1 MSNSRSKVNPRRRP
15 ATQADVEKAKREA
28 TVEAMRR
35 VLYLILFLLIDKHGA
50 LMEDIQQLAKEVN
63 EEADSVASGEIKW
76 KDIEWVV
83 EEEYDVHLPW

>member
-1 MSNSRSKVNPRRRP
+1 MSQKKVNPRRRP
-15 ATQADVEKAKREA
+15 ATQADVERARRDA
-28 TVEAMRR
+28 TVEAMKR

-63 EEADSVASGEIKW
+63 DEADSVASGEIKW

-83 EEEYDVHLPW
+83 ETEYDVHLPW

>member
-1 MSNSRSKVNPRRRP
+1 MSKKVNPRRRP
-15 ATQADVEKAKREA
+15 ASQADVEKAKREA
-28 TVEAMRR
+28 TVEAMKR

-50 LMEDIQQLAKEVN
+50 PLEDIQQLAREVN

>member
-1 MSNSRSKVNPRRRP
+1 MSKKVNPRRRP
-15 ATQADVEKAKREA
+15 ASQADVEKAKREA
-28 TVEAMRR
+28 TVESMKR

-50 LMEDIQQLAKEVN
+50 PLEDIQQLAREVN
-63 EEADSVASGEIKW
+63 DEADSVASGEIKW

>member
-1 MSNSRSKVNPRRRP
+1 MSKKVNPRRRP
-15 ATQADVEKAKREA
+15 ASQADVEKAKREA
-28 TVEAMRR
+28 TVEAMKR

-50 LMEDIQQLAKEVN
+50 PLEDIQQLAREVN
-63 EEADSVASGEIKW
+63 DEADSVASGEIKW